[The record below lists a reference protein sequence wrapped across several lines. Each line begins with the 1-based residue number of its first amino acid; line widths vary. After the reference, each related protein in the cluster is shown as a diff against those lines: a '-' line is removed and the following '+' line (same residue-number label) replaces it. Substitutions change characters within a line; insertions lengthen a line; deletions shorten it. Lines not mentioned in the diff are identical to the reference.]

1 MTGSASSP
9 PTEADGRVHD
19 VSTIGVAIAIPEP
32 YATELQTH
40 RASFGDP
47 QAGAIP
53 THVTLV
59 PPTRL
64 ETPLAAAAAHL
75 VGVATRHAPFGLRLR
90 GTATFRPVS
99 PVVFV
104 NVTEGISECELLA
117 QDVRSGPLRQE
128 LAFPYHPHV
137 TVAHHL
143 SEDALDRAY
152 EALADYDCVFAVSA
166 FQLYVHGDDGV
177 WRPDASFT
185 LSG

>member
-1 MTGSASSP
+1 M
-9 PTEADGRVHD
+9 
-19 VSTIGVAIAIPEP
+19 STIGVAVAIPEP

-47 QAGAIP
+47 RASAIP

-59 PPTRL
+59 PPTK
-64 ETPLAAAAAHL
+64 PAASMAEVTDHL
-75 VGVATRHAPFGLRLR
+75 YAVASRHPPFGLRLR

-117 QDVRSGPLRQE
+117 QSVRSGPLAQE
-128 LAFPYHPHV
+128 LTFPYHPHV

-143 SEDALDRAY
+143 SEEELDRAY
-152 EALADYDCVFAVSA
+152 EVLADYDCAFDVRA

-177 WRPDASFT
+177 WRPDAAFS
-185 LSG
+185 LAG

>member
-1 MTGSASSP
+1 
-9 PTEADGRVHD
+9 

-40 RASFGDP
+40 RASFGDQ
-47 QAGAIP
+47 QAKSIP

-59 PPTRL
+59 PPTQLDDSL
-64 ETPLAAAAAHL
+64 EDVAEHL
-75 VGVATRHAPFGLRLR
+75 THVASRHPRFRLRLR

-104 NVTEGISECELLA
+104 NVTEGISECEMLAHEARQGPLA
-117 QDVRSGPLRQE
+117 QQ

-143 SEDALDRAY
+143 SEPALDLAY
-152 EALADYDCVFAVSA
+152 EALADYDCA
-166 FQLYVHGDDGV
+166 FVVESFDLFVHGDDGV
-177 WRPDASFT
+177 WRTMSDFSLTNVRPGHSV
-185 LSG
+185 